1 MTTQT
6 PQNSGASENPERQ
19 STPDT
24 LAIADK
30 AHRMSAKADERAAAR
45 EAEELEED
53 PGFAGLDED
62 DALDLLLSAEPAEQL
77 QDVVLPPR
85 KGTDKD
91 LKLTLRS
98 VTESEWDEIRNQS
111 EKTKPA
117 ANRQQRRARRGN
129 DEPEMDNALMARLL
143 VKKATVNLNW
153 NDSALR
159 QKFKAQTGEDVIK
172 AVLLYGEVAN
182 LAQIVMEIS
191 GFEEDLIQLVG
202 EG

>member
-6 PQNSGASENPERQ
+6 PDTPSPSAA
-19 STPDT
+19 PDT
-24 LAIADK
+24 LAIADRATK
-30 AHRMSAKADERAAAR
+30 LSAQADERAQAR
-45 EAEELEED
+45 AAEEREED
-53 PGFAGLDED
+53 GGFGALDDD
-62 DALDLLLSAEPAEQL
+62 DALDLLLSAEPAEQI
-77 QDVVLPPR
+77 QDVMLPPR
-85 KGTDKD
+85 KGTTKD

-98 VTESEWDEIRNQS
+98 VTESEWDEIRQQS
-111 EKTKPA
+111 EKTRPS
-117 ANRQQRRARRGN
+117 ANRQQRRSRRGN

-143 VKKATVNLNW
+143 VKKATTNVNW
-153 NDSALR
+153 NDATLR
-159 QKFKAQTGEDVIK
+159 QKFKAQAGEDVIK